1 VGVKSTTARPR
12 ATRLAGLGVG
22 ATALLLLLAGCSAES
37 VGSKFGHFGW
47 PSNGISMES
56 HKMYDLWIASVI
68 AALIVG
74 FFVWGLIFWCVIRYR
89 KRGDTLPVQTRFNM
103 PMEVLYTV
111 TPVLIVAVLFYYTA
125 LVQTDVDR
133 LAKNPDQVVEV
144 VAFKWN
150 WQFNYRDGVGEEAGT
165 VASTL
170 GTDDVIPLLVLP
182 TGRKIRFEETSRDV
196 IHSFWVPELLFKR
209 DVFPGSVRN
218 KFDVTLDREG
228 RYVGRCA
235 ELCGTYHAF
244 MQFELV
250 VVSPER
256 FDQFLQ
262 AKRGGADTPAA
273 MEAIGFTGDQRFAT
287 TTRPFDTRRQGQ
299 SWNQSGNAAPAAARK

>member
-1 VGVKSTTARPR
+1 VGVKSSAARPR
-12 ATRLAGLGVG
+12 AVRLAGIGLGG
-22 ATALLLLLAGCSAES
+22 AMLLILLAGCSAD
-37 VGSKFGHFGW
+37 GIGNAFGHFGW
-47 PSNGISMES
+47 PGKGISLQA

-74 FFVWGLIFWCVIRYR
+74 IFVWGLIFWCIIRYR
-89 KRGDTLPVQTRFNM
+89 KRGDELPVQTRFNM
-103 PMEVLYTV
+103 PMEILYTV

-125 LVQTDVDR
+125 IVQTDVDK
-133 LAKNPDQVVEV
+133 LSKNPDQVVEI

-150 WQFNYRDGVGEEAGT
+150 WQFNYRDGVGQQAHT

-170 GTDDVIPLLVLP
+170 GSSDVVPLLVLP
-182 TGRKIRFEETSRDV
+182 TGEKIRFEETSKDV

-209 DVFPGSVRN
+209 DVFPGNVRN
-218 KFDVTLDREG
+218 TFEVTLDKEG

-250 VVSPER
+250 VVSPEK
-256 FDQFLQ
+256 FDQFLAAKKSGSSTQQ
-262 AKRGGADTPAA
+262 AMG
-273 MEAIGFTGDQRFAT
+273 AIGFTGDQEYAVT
-287 TTRPFDTRRQGQ
+287 TQPFNTRRQGH
-299 SWNQSGNAAPAAARK
+299 SWNQTNAVAAGK

>member
-1 VGVKSTTARPR
+1 VGVKSSAARPR
-12 ATRLAGLGVG
+12 AVRLAGIGLGG
-22 ATALLLLLAGCSAES
+22 AMLLTLLTGCSAD
-37 VGSKFGHFGW
+37 GIGGAFGNFGW
-47 PSNGISMES
+47 PSKGISLQA

-89 KRGDTLPVQTRFNM
+89 KRGDALPVQTRFNM
-103 PMEVLYTV
+103 PLEILYTV

-125 LVQTDVDR
+125 IVQTDVDK
-133 LAKNPDQVVEV
+133 LSKNPDQVVEV

-150 WQFNYRDGVGEEAGT
+150 WQFNYRDGIGKQAHT

-170 GTDDVIPLLVLP
+170 GTSDVVPLLVLP
-182 TGRKIRFEETSRDV
+182 TGEKIRFEETSKDV

-209 DVFPGSVRN
+209 DVFPGNVRN
-218 KFDVTLDREG
+218 TFEVTLDKEG

-250 VVSPER
+250 VVSPDK
-256 FDQFLQ
+256 FQQFLA
-262 AKRGGADTPAA
+262 AKKAGATTQDA
-273 MEAIGFTGDQRFAT
+273 MGDIGFTGSQEYAVT
-287 TTRPFDTRRQGQ
+287 TQPFNTRRQGH
-299 SWNQSGNAAPAAARK
+299 SWNQTNAVAAGK